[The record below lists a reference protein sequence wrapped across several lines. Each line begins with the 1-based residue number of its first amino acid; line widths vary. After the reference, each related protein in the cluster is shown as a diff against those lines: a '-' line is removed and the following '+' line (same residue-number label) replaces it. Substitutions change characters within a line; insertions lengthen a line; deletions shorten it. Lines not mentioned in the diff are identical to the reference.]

1 MKKVTVYDVVV
12 LAGVSVTTV
21 SRVLNHPESVKEAT
35 REKIFQAMDE
45 LGYEYVFKI
54 PETSRDERGGQE
66 GSRLILVIVPYFT
79 NPFHSTALDGIK
91 TAAQNRGYDIVIYNY
106 DHNDFLETFERL
118 LDLIDKLPVCGG
130 VLLSPGIQA
139 DKIQLLDQKLP
150 VVQCADIAKEVS
162 YVAVDDYAAAKS
174 AVNYLLRHG
183 GRKIAFIKT
192 AEMDFVRN
200 RERGYCDAMK
210 EAGLPV
216 VPQDIV
222 SVPEDY
228 ETAVALISGLL
239 GGEDRPDAF
248 FASSDLIAVAAVN
261 AVSRKGLRVPEDVSV
276 VGFDDTYL
284 AAMSTP
290 PLTTVRQP
298 IRRMGEIACK
308 MLLDRLAN
316 PSAPCEQIL
325 LNADLVV
332 RGTTR
337 G

>member
-1 MKKVTVYDVVV
+1 MK
-12 LAGVSVTTV
+12 G
-21 SRVLNHPESVKEAT
+21 
-35 REKIFQAMDE
+35 
-45 LGYEYVFKI
+45 
-54 PETSRDERGGQE
+54 E
-66 GSRLILVIVPYFT
+66 GRKVPYFT